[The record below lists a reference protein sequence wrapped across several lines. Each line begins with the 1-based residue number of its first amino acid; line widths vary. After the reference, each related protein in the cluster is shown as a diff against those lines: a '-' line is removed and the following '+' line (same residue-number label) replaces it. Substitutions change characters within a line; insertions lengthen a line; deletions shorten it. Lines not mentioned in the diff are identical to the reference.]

1 MSRAINI
8 ASPRDEVEQTCAKH
22 DAGIS
27 SIETLPGGCTRLVL
41 QSADAA
47 AIIRRAYGAKVI
59 TTDLAR
65 TPLQL
70 RSRGVP
76 LTQDVTGQSNGFI
89 AQYDRGEK
97 RPFDTPGRST
107 GLGSTVRTPLR

>member
-8 ASPRDEVEQTCAKH
+8 DAPQDDVQQACVKH
-22 DAGIS
+22 GAGIS

-47 AIIRRAYGAKVI
+47 VAIRKLYGNKVV
-59 TTDLAR
+59 TTTQVR

-70 RSRGVP
+70 ASRGVP
-76 LTQDVTGQSNGFI
+76 MTQDIVGRSSGF
-89 AQYDRGEK
+89 AVQDDREK
-97 RPFDTPGRST
+97 RPFATPGRST

>member
-8 ASPRDEVEQTCAKH
+8 DASQDDVQLTCAKH
-22 DAGIS
+22 GAGIS

-47 AIIRRAYGAKVI
+47 VVIRKAYGAKVV
-59 TTDLAR
+59 TTKQAR

-70 RSRGVP
+70 ASRGVP
-76 LTQDVTGQSNGFI
+76 LTQDVTGRSSGF
-89 AQYDRGEK
+89 AVQDDREK
-97 RPFDTPGRST
+97 RPFATPGRST
-107 GLGSTVRTPLR
+107 GLGSTVRTPSR